1 MLSARTIASVCPR
14 LLAILADEELYH
26 SSIRG
31 TFDKIPHP
39 MATTVPQP
47 TLAKY
52 LRALWS
58 DWLTRM
64 CGALSVPFAAVAV
77 MLRGPSRILWGVL
90 AVAAFVFASY
100 RVWRE
105 ERNIRLKETG
115 DLKAQIVNLQR
126 KPYDEELGRQA
137 SDLIAQLS
145 GEGRIL
151 LRHLLEREPIEVGRR
166 FRDEIMQDVQD
177 GQMALMY
184 QRGVVR
190 HKESWL
196 QNGHLIRTDYVITPQ
211 FREVLQDL
219 LYPRE

>member
-1 MLSARTIASVCPR
+1 MV
-14 LLAILADEELYH
+14 
-26 SSIRG
+26 
-31 TFDKIPHP
+31 
-39 MATTVPQP
+39 TTAPQP

-52 LRALWS
+52 LGALWS

-64 CGALSVPFAAVAV
+64 CGALSVPFAAIAV

-105 ERNIRLKETG
+105 ERNIRLRETG
-115 DLKAQIVNLQR
+115 NLEAQIANLQR

-137 SDLIAQLS
+137 SDLIGRLS
-145 GEGRIL
+145 SEGRIL

-166 FRDEIMQDVQD
+166 FRGEIMQDAQD

-184 QRGVVR
+184 QSGVVR
-190 HKESWL
+190 HKECWL
-196 QNGHLIRTDYVITPQ
+196 QNGHLIRTDYVIAPQ

-219 LYPRE
+219 LYPQK